1 MTRYFPELIAAIKA
15 ELPER
20 CVIDEAVPVFV
31 EFEVAVPRLRPAW
44 W

>member
-1 MTRYFPELIAAIKA
+1 MLTGGALTTTMEDSVLR
-15 ELPER
+15 
-20 CVIDEAVPVFV
+20 EAVPVFV